1 MMPAENDNQ
10 NLYMRPLYE
19 MMLGLINRRDM
30 NDLLTAIIHR
40 AAELVKTEHAFIYL
54 VNPQENVMD
63 LILGIG
69 FFHGFHFQVC
79 PGEGMV
85 GQVWQS
91 GEHLIVNNYC
101 EWEFRVKHPFF
112 DHVQA
117 ALVVPLLGNKKV
129 IGVIGLDYV
138 EKKRSFN
145 ALQVEMLRRFAE
157 LASMVL
163 ENAQIYN
170 DVKQELVM
178 REYEL
183 SHLQQT
189 LARVMGIANVGIFSD
204 SMRQIVILSQKY
216 HENRNLPV
224 MIEGETGTGKEL
236 VARTIHFGEMGTPG
250 PFIDINCATIPANLF
265 ESELFGYEAG
275 AFSGAAQQGHKG
287 KFDMA
292 RGGTLFLDEI
302 TELPLEMQPKLLR
315 VIQEK
320 EFFRVGGLQ
329 KVKTDVRII
338 CATNLELSQLVEQGR
353 FRKDLYYR
361 LKVGH
366 IFVPPLRARKE
377 EIIPL
382 ALMFLTEAAKV
393 QGRKFRRI
401 GEAAQEI
408 LMAYEWPGNVRE
420 LRNIMEWVLALHDDE
435 ELKPRHLPLSSP
447 PVGRQLMGGE
457 VSAAVLQPKDF
468 VLPQEHFSLQDF
480 NDRIILQ
487 AVKKF
492 GGNKTAAAE
501 YLGISRRSVYYC
513 LEKKTNFCKRKVQK
527 LHIIP
532 IYCSNLVIMGDIFR
546 IEGCRPFVG
555 LTESISFCDIRN
567 PRLPLSP

>member
-1 MMPAENDNQ
+1 MKKVEKVVQPSLRRNLNAENRAGKQ
-10 NLYMRPLYE
+10 NGDQNRYMRTLYE
-19 MMLGLINRRDM
+19 TMLGLINHRDM
-30 NDLLTAIIHR
+30 NDLLTAIINR
-40 AAELVKTEHAFIYL
+40 AAELVDTEHAFIYL
-54 VNPQENVMD
+54 VKPQGD
-63 LILGIG
+63 LMELIHGIG
-69 FFHGFHFQVC
+69 TFRDFHFQVRK
-79 PGEGMV
+79 GEGMV

-91 GEHLIVNNYC
+91 GKPLMVNNYC
-101 EWEFRVKHPFF
+101 EWKHRVRHTFF
-112 DHVQA
+112 DQVKA
-117 ALVVPLLGNKKV
+117 AIVVPLLANQKV
-129 IGVIGLDYV
+129 IGVIGLDYIEENRV
-138 EKKRSFN
+138 FN
-145 ALQVEMLRRFAE
+145 SSQVEMLSRFAE

-170 DVKQELVM
+170 DVKRELVM
-178 REYEL
+178 RENEL
-183 SHLQQT
+183 SHMQQM
-189 LARVMGIANVGIFSD
+189 LSRAMGIANVGIFSD
-204 SMRQIVILSQKY
+204 TMRQIVILAQKY

-236 VARTIHFGEMGTPG
+236 VAKTIHFGDMGIPG

-287 KFDMA
+287 KFDLA
-292 RGGTLFLDEI
+292 QGGTLFLDEI

-382 ALMFLTEAAKV
+382 ASMFLTEMAAG

-401 GEAAQEI
+401 SEEAQEI
-408 LMAYEWPGNVRE
+408 LLSYEWPGNVRE
-420 LRNIMEWVLALHDDE
+420 LRNIMEWVLALHDDA
-435 ELKPRHLPLSSP
+435 ELKPHHLPLAP
-447 PVGRQLMGGE
+447 PPFGRLLTGRATTPSQ
-457 VSAAVLQPKDF
+457 LQPHDF
-468 VLPQEHFSLQDF
+468 DLPPEHFSLQDF
-480 NDRIILQ
+480 TDSIILK
-487 AVKKF
+487 AVEKH

-513 LEKKTNFCKRKVQK
+513 LEKRKK
-527 LHIIP
+527 
-532 IYCSNLVIMGDIFR
+532 
-546 IEGCRPFVG
+546 
-555 LTESISFCDIRN
+555 
-567 PRLPLSP
+567 